1 MHGPLKQLDLST
13 GYDECSKSYTSVT
26 VPCGFT
32 VKTSSLTGAGLGVF
46 AVEDIPKGVRFG
58 PYEGM
63 RVLKSDLIDTCDTSY
78 MWEVGRNIFYM
89 FICIPSVYGF
99 ISLVCILDKA

>member
-78 MWEVGRNIFYM
+78 MWEVGIIIEVLFHM
-89 FICIPSVYGF
+89 FIYT
-99 ISLVCILDKA
+99 